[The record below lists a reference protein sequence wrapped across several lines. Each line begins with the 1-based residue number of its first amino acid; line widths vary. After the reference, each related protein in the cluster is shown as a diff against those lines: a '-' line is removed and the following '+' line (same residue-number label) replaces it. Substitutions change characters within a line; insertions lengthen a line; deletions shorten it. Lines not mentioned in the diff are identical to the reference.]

1 MKRLLILS
9 ILLLSACTPN
19 PATPTTVLDMDSII
33 QNTIRLAIA
42 ENPEL
47 NEFDCGGVVQDLE
60 KQAVPLNLHPQQ
72 ITHCYSLADLSIAF
86 VEQPNTWTPLPD
98 VRTWEKEG
106 NIAWGGL
113 IVKPIQGDNAEVFLK
128 LDEDFNPINLFT
140 TKDSL
145 VLDTVDDSG
154 AGSGEGTLQRYI
166 YPTAGVAEENLFQW
180 TKEKCTS
187 YYIPETY
194 NSETDCN

>member
-1 MKRLLILS
+1 MKKLLILS
-9 ILLLSACTPN
+9 TLLLSACSSS
-19 PATPTTVLDMDSII
+19 TVSIQTAI
-33 QNTIRLAIA
+33 QTALEQGAKFTEVDPCDAMIEDIENQAI
-42 ENPEL
+42 
-47 NEFDCGGVVQDLE
+47 Q
-60 KQAVPLNLHPQQ
+60 LNLHPQQ

-86 VEQPNTWTPLPD
+86 VEQPNTWTALHD
-98 VRTWEKEG
+98 VRAWEKEG

-113 IVKPIQGDNAEVFLK
+113 IVKSTEGTWENFLK
-128 LDEDFNPINLFT
+128 IDEDFNPVNLFT

-145 VLDTVDDSG
+145 ILDTVDDSG

-166 YPTAGVAEENLFQW
+166 YPTAGAAEENLFQW
-180 TKEKCTS
+180 TKEKCTG

>member
-9 ILLLSACTPN
+9 ILLLSACSSST
-19 PATPTTVLDMDSII
+19 ASIQTTIQTALEQGSKLTELENCDS
-33 QNTIRLAIA
+33 T
-42 ENPEL
+42 
-47 NEFDCGGVVQDLE
+47 VKDLE
-60 KQAVPLNLHPQQ
+60 NQTSQLNLHPQQ
-72 ITHCYSLADLSIAF
+72 ITHCYSLANLSIAF

-113 IVKPIQGDNAEVFLK
+113 IVKSMGGTWENFLEI
-128 LDEDFNPINLFT
+128 DEDFNPINLFT

-166 YPTAGVAEENLFQW
+166 YSTAGVAEENLFQW

-194 NSETDCN
+194 NPEEACN